1 MYNKLLGWIF
11 QLKISVQLGF
21 VLLSEQTSSV
31 LHNSRSAMS
40 RWIFGCSVPDPAL
53 SAAFSETDNKDVVP
67 WEIILFQIWEQ
78 SFNKQSPWKYQT
90 AIAHANGRLTIDP
103 SMFVQHYI
111 FV

>member
-78 SFNKQSPWKYQT
+78 TITLEISNSNSTCKWKVD
-90 AIAHANGRLTIDP
+90 NR
-103 SMFVQHYI
+103 S
-111 FV
+111 